1 MTARMIAFATLLIA
15 CSSTAARADGEC
27 AKITVIEDR
36 LACIE
41 KKADAVPSVVAGA
54 LSGVKIEQ
62 AARPSIC
69 LYFRDQ
75 GQAALS
81 ISDCS
86 HGPEQIFNIHK

>member
-1 MTARMIAFATLLIA
+1 MTARIIAFATLLIT
-15 CSSTAARADGEC
+15 CSITAARADGEC
-27 AKITVIEDR
+27 AKITIVEDR

-41 KKADAVPSVVAGA
+41 KKADAVPSTVASA

-69 LYFRDQ
+69 LYFTDR

-86 HGPEQIFNIHK
+86 HGQEQTFNIHK